1 MANDPTAARSGSV
14 FTTNPAYTGAWI
26 CYINRVAV
34 PIQGFNVTHGVWTIP
49 QFQIQL
55 VPDVTLMRLGNEDL
69 VEVAVF
75 YLDQWIDP
83 ERPKW
88 CLLCDGEIVGW
99 QFQNTPNGRVMSF
112 DCIAHIHIFQQLYF
126 YFMSSV
132 EDVVAGQDPSLQA
145 SGFVTQGLSY
155 PASLFH
161 RGLLVSQADADATNN
176 RNTNAS
182 PNPQEIIK
190 APFEFVYNVIRGTIG
205 KEVPN
210 ERRALPMMNFFARH
224 IRQTNFHNRWVRLP
238 IFEDRETLA
247 ERRGVFPIFEAA
259 RNDQALLAMQRHSAS
274 PIANSGPVWDL
285 FQHVLRLVH
294 MEISMIPNPACV
306 QVALDPEQDGKILRL
321 LENATALV
329 DIRNPGQ
336 AARVENRR
344 AARPAQANALDER
357 IARMAIEFGREPT
370 VREVQ
375 DQIGHT
381 RTTSTFDVED
391 GAGGRTTAQQE
402 RVTQST
408 AREAQ
413 QAIEHY
419 RATLNA
425 LPHEDRDPVN
435 LLSDQ
440 DRAASETREI
450 TTYDV
455 AIARAVQRDGQL
467 PRPDESGFSA
477 GMLNHYRETLYRTNQ
492 TPAGLA
498 QLPVQGQD
506 GSQGIAVVAQTRV
519 GARVQAFRAE
529 QARVRGLHEQQAER
543 ERQDRVNQ
551 QSAMQGVDPLS
562 PVRLAQ
568 YSIKPKFL
576 FGQPPACNIIYPS
589 MIDSWALTEDYKAQP
604 TRVYINDSV
613 MTRLLRADGTNREL
627 MLHALTVGYPE
638 EANAV
643 MHHRISTTTGARA
656 AGSHETGKNLLIW
669 PREFYEG
676 PKVARMELSSWFQ
689 TLIQWRNN
697 QGGST
702 VAPASNRAPITG
714 GGAPV
719 PSNIPPAGAARPT
732 SGRSYRNGRPDAY
745 ASEYRSRNMTRWN
758 GPEGAEFRR
767 QAPIFFGGG
776 VAPQLFVGFSSGA
789 DQYENTRTNAQHT
802 LEAHFIC
809 VGLLGIEQ
817 PEVGPLPY
825 PAANPPPCPHGR
837 RSPNTWF
844 LHHEKPKVRRALGG
858 HNAPLSEGSWRN
870 LDAQLAIGL
879 SNLEGKRRSVV
890 SALRDKGIRPVGDED
905 PWTLIMMMMAWS
917 TGAAGVAHH
926 VGHFARILS
935 PLSGAQRWGALVRAL
950 YEAGQ
955 QGTLPSGPPRSHR
968 RNPYYSLIRGM
979 QKVEASRQLALS
991 TGSNL
996 SFFDDGISNNEER
1009 GQIYDGLARLAYI
1022 GDVSQ
1027 VARQGR
1033 VQVQVPATAPVPST
1047 LAAERQEVSPVHDR
1061 DDPGGAGN
1069 TDAQTVS
1076 PPATRVI
1083 ERPTADSTQTVL
1095 PATGLITTTTTSG
1108 VPQGFRAE
1116 VDVAALAGETDPF
1129 AKTFYLYAQQAYF
1142 DQRYA
1147 ARNSAVNLRFN
1158 PYIVAG
1164 YPGVVFDTQ
1173 RTAFHVVGYVHRV
1186 NHAASIGPPGSMQTS
1201 LTFTAVRT
1209 FYEFLADVRQDAEL
1223 FARRVSSAPAEIIP
1237 EIREIIQVEGPATEY
1252 YRRLFYGG
1260 ADTPSGA
1267 PAAFNFQHAVGM
1279 DRGAQGVIPI
1289 EMSEETITRRAVVDP
1304 DAPQPLDAAVVR
1316 EADAAIRAQEALVRE
1331 LESDSIV
1338 EVGRGA
1344 RSSNTAGVREAR
1356 AQLAELQRRRET
1368 LIRGAQDNA
1377 QRPYNPQVVSTS
1389 STRVRHNI
1397 EPNDEF
1403 SPLPDYV
1410 SAFEEY
1416 HSAMHRAARPVCTL
1430 EQYIRFYY
1438 GGQTIG
1444 ALEQQGILR
1453 DPVMTFAYAAITTN
1467 DVSTSGSDTVTPVE
1481 RPSALYW
1488 RVIGHLRPGPGPNPS
1503 PNERGYTD
1511 SPVSPV
1517 SDTAG
1522 VAEDYPQTRADW
1534 EQSLFA
1540 YADRVRNIRFER

>member
-14 FTTNPAYTGAWI
+14 FTTNPSYTGAWL

-69 VEVAVF
+69 VEVAIF

-83 ERPKW
+83 EHPKW
-88 CLLCDGEIVGW
+88 CLVCDGEIVGW
-99 QFQNTPNGRVMSF
+99 QFQNTPNGRMMSF
-112 DCIAHIHIFQQLYF
+112 DCLAHIHIFQQLYF

-132 EDVVAGQDPSLQA
+132 EDVVAAQDPSLQA
-145 SGFVTQGLSY
+145 SGFATQGLSY

-161 RGLLVSQADADATNN
+161 RGLLVSQAEAEAINN
-176 RNTNAS
+176 RNVNAS
-182 PNPQEIIK
+182 PNAQEIIK
-190 APFEFVYNVIRGTIG
+190 APYEFVYNVIRGTIG
-205 KEVPN
+205 KEVPD

-224 IRQTNFHNRWVRLP
+224 IRQTQFHNRWVRLP
-238 IFEDRETLA
+238 IFEDKETLA
-247 ERRGVFPIFEAA
+247 ERKGVFPIFEAA
-259 RNDQALLAMQRHSAS
+259 RNDQALLAMQRHTAS
-274 PIANSGPVWDL
+274 QIANSGPVWDL

-321 LENATALV
+321 LETSNALV

-336 AARVENRR
+336 AARVDARR
-344 AARPAQANALDER
+344 ASRPARADANDER

-370 VREVQ
+370 VREIQ

-381 RTTSTFDVED
+381 RTENVVAED
-391 GAGGRTTAQQE
+391 DGRGRTRTVQASAS
-402 RVTQST
+402 TQV
-408 AREAQ
+408 EAQ
-413 QAIEHY
+413 RLLQHY
-419 RATLNA
+419 RETLNA
-425 LPHEDRDPVN
+425 LPLEDRDAVN

-455 AIARAVQRDGQL
+455 AIARAVQRDGRL

-477 GMLNHYRETLYRTNQ
+477 GMIDHYRETLYRTNH
-492 TPAGLA
+492 TPASLA
-498 QLPVQGQD
+498 ALSSQDRD
-506 GSQGIAVVAQTRV
+506 GSQGTAVVAQTRV
-519 GARVQAFRAE
+519 GARVQSYRAD
-529 QARVRGLHEQQAER
+529 QARIRAQREQQAER
-543 ERQDRVNQ
+543 ERQDRVEQ
-551 QSAMQGVDPLS
+551 QPVMRGVDPLT

-568 YSIKPKFL
+568 YSVKPKFL

-613 MTRLLRADGTNREL
+613 MTRLLRAESTNREL

-643 MHHRISTTTGARA
+643 MHHRISTTTGAQVP
-656 AGSHETGKNLLIW
+656 GTHETGRNLLIW

-697 QGGST
+697 QGGSSNAAVGT
-702 VAPASNRAPITG
+702 GSTATTGGTPASG
-714 GGAPV
+714 
-719 PSNIPPAGAARPT
+719 NIPPAGAARPT

-745 ASEYRSRNMTRWN
+745 ASEYRSRNMERWN
-758 GPEGAEFRR
+758 NEVGAEFRR

-776 VAPQLFVGFSSGA
+776 VAPQLFIGFSSGA
-789 DQYENTRTNAQHT
+789 TQYENTRMNVAHT
-802 LEAHFIC
+802 LDAHFVC

-825 PAANPPPCPHGR
+825 PAANPPACPHGQ

-844 LHHEKPKVRRALGG
+844 LHHAKPLVRRALGG

-870 LDAQLAIGL
+870 LDAQIAVGL

-890 SALRDKGIRPVGDED
+890 AALQAKGIRPVGGDD

-917 TGAAGVAHH
+917 TGPTGVAEH

-935 PLSGAQRWGALVRAL
+935 PLNGAQRWGALIRSL

-955 QGTLPSGPPRSHR
+955 RGTLPSGPPRSHR

-979 QKVEASRQLALS
+979 QKVEACRQVALAS
-991 TGSNL
+991 NNNL
-996 SFFDDGISNNEER
+996 SFFDDGIRSDEER
-1009 GQIYDGLARLAYI
+1009 GQIYDALARLAYI
-1022 GDVSQ
+1022 GDVNQ

-1033 VQVQVPATAPVPST
+1033 VQVQVPATAPPPAGP
-1047 LAAERQEVSPVHDR
+1047 AAIRREVSPVHDR
-1061 DDPGGAGN
+1061 DDPGDVGN
-1069 TDAQTVS
+1069 TDTQTASAQT
-1076 PPATRVI
+1076 TRVV
-1083 ERPTADSTQTVL
+1083 ERPTADSAQTVL
-1095 PATGLITTTTTSG
+1095 PATGITTTTTSG
-1108 VPQGFRAE
+1108 VPQGLRAE

-1129 AKTFYLYAQQAYF
+1129 AKTFYLYAQQTYF

-1147 ARNSAVNLRFN
+1147 ARNAAVTTRFN

-1164 YPGVVFDTQ
+1164 YPGVVFDTL
-1173 RTAFHVVGYVHRV
+1173 RTAFHMVGYVHRV
-1186 NHAASIGPPGSMQTS
+1186 NSSAYVGPPGSMQTS
-1201 LTFTAVRT
+1201 VTFTAVRT

-1223 FARRVSSAPAEIIP
+1223 FARRVTSAPAEIIP

-1260 ADTPSGA
+1260 ADTPSRE
-1267 PAAFNFQHAVGM
+1267 PAAFNFQRAVGM
-1279 DRGAQGVIPI
+1279 DRGTQGVVPI
-1289 EMSEETITRRAVVDP
+1289 EMTEETVVRRGEVDP
-1304 DAPQPLDAAVVR
+1304 DAPQAPDSAAVHEV
-1316 EADAAIRAQEALVRE
+1316 DNAIRAQEALVRE
-1331 LESDSIV
+1331 LEVDSV
-1338 EVGRGA
+1338 VDVGRGST
-1344 RSSNTAGVREAR
+1344 RGTNTAVVREAR
-1356 AQLAELQRRRET
+1356 ERLEELRRQRAA
-1368 LIRGAQDNA
+1368 LIRGQQDNA
-1377 QRPYNPQVVSTS
+1377 QRPYNPQVVQTT

-1403 SPLPDYV
+1403 SPLPDYAP
-1410 SAFEEY
+1410 AFEEF
-1416 HSAMHRAARPVCTL
+1416 HAAMRRVARPVCTL
-1430 EQYIRFYY
+1430 EQYVRFYY

-1444 ALEQQGILR
+1444 ALEQAGILR
-1453 DPVMTFAYAAITTN
+1453 DPVTTFAYAAFASN
-1467 DVSTSGSDTVTPVE
+1467 DVSASGTTEITNVE

-1488 RVIGHLRPGPGPNPS
+1488 RSIGHLRPGPGPAPS

-1511 SPVSPV
+1511 VPVAPV

-1534 EQSLFA
+1534 ERALLV